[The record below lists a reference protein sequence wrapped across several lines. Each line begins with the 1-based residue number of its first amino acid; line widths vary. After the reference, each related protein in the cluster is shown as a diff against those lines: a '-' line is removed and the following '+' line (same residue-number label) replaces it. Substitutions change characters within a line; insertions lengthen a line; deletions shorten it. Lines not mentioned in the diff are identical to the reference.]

1 MTAIRPEAAAKRLL
15 AETGINEAPVPVER
29 LARNAG
35 AVLSYQP
42 FDSEDISGLLYRSP
56 GTAPIVGVNSSN
68 PKVRQRFTVA
78 HELGHL
84 KLHEGHEL
92 IIERLVRL
100 NFRDA
105 TSSTATNQQEI
116 EANRFA
122 SELLMPAE
130 LLERAL
136 QALVESRPLSDTE
149 LVRRLARRFEV
160 SQQAME
166 YRLANLGMLTL
177 S

>member
-1 MTAIRPEAAAKRLL
+1 MTRVKTVAQRLL
-15 AETGINEAPVPVER
+15 VEANVVEAPVPVER
-29 LARNAG
+29 LARSVG
-35 AVLSYQP
+35 ALISYQP
-42 FDSEDISGLLYRSP
+42 FDAEDISGLLYRS
-56 GTAPIVGVNSSN
+56 TDAAPVIGVNSNNSKN
-68 PKVRQRFTVA
+68 RQRFTIA

-84 KLHEGHEL
+84 LLHEGHDL
-92 IIERLVRL
+92 ILERLVRV

-105 TSSTATNQQEI
+105 TTSTATNEEES

-122 SELLMPAE
+122 AELLMPKD

-136 QALVESRPLSDTE
+136 QVLLAGRPLSD
-149 LVRRLARRFEV
+149 LDFVRRLARRFEV

-166 YRLANLGMLTL
+166 FRLANLGMLTP